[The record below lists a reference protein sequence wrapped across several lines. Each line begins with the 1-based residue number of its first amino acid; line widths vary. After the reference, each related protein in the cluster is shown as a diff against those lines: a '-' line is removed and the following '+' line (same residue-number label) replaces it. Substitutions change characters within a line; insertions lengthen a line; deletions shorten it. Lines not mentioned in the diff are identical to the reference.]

1 MNIRTVAISSLFFLL
16 SFYLRGQSANG
27 KIYTKAD
34 TLRGSIT
41 PERAWWNLL
50 HYNLQ
55 VTPDIAQKTLQG
67 NVDMRFRAVKA
78 GRYLQIDLQQPLMID
93 SVTTAVSTIK
103 NRQLSFKRNGN
114 VAIVDYGK
122 ILSSGR
128 QSSIRI
134 YYHGTPREA
143 IHPPWDGGVSWKK
156 DPGGS
161 PFVAT
166 SCQGLGASSW
176 WPCKDHQADEP
187 DAGMLIS
194 IRVPDTLTAVS
205 NGRLKQQIQH
215 NDRTKTW
222 VWEVKSP
229 INNYGVSMN
238 IGKYS
243 LIKDQFKG
251 ASGLL
256 SLDYY
261 VLQPDKDSVLQQL
274 KQVKPMLQC
283 FEHWF
288 GPYPFYKDGYKLV
301 EVPYLGM
308 EHQSNVAYGN
318 KFKNGY
324 LGKDLSGTGWGLKWD
339 FIIIHESGHEWFG
352 NNITSRDI
360 ADMWIHEGFT
370 NYSETLFTEWLDGK
384 QAGNEYNFGSR
395 KNIQNDRPIIAPY
408 QVHATGSGD
417 MYYKASSMIHSIR
430 MAMNN
435 DEKFREMLR
444 AMNRKYWHGIVST
457 SDLEQF
463 MPLYTGFSVK
473 GIFDQYLRGIQVP
486 VLEYYLSYQKDKL
499 VYRWIDAV
507 NGFDLPLRIPAG
519 GDTLRIRP
527 KANQWQE
534 LPLKPG
540 QAEMLQLKDLNKY
553 FYIQTLEK
561 KEMVIKMN

>member
-1 MNIRTVAISSLFFLL
+1 MNIRTVAISSIFFLL
-16 SFYLRGQSANG
+16 SFCLQGQTVVE
-27 KIYTKAD
+27 KKYTKAD
-34 TLRGSIT
+34 SLRGSIT

-55 VTPDIAQKTLQG
+55 LTPNIAQKTLQG
-67 NVDMRFRAVKA
+67 NVEVRFRAVKA
-78 GRYLQIDLQQPLMID
+78 GRYLQIDLQQPLIID
-93 SVTTAVSTIK
+93 SVTTVVSATK
-103 NRQLSFKRNGN
+103 SRLLSFKRDSN
-114 VAIVDYGK
+114 VAIIDYGK
-122 ILSSGR
+122 ILLSGK
-128 QSSIRI
+128 QSSIRV

-143 IHPPWDGGVSWKK
+143 VHPPWDGGVSWKK
-156 DPGGS
+156 DASGS

-215 NDRTKTW
+215 GDCTRTW
-222 VWEVKSP
+222 VWEVKNP

-243 LIKDQFKG
+243 LIKEQFKG
-251 ASGLL
+251 ASGML

-261 VLQPDKDSVLQQL
+261 VLQPGKDSVLQQL

-288 GPYPFYKDGYKLV
+288 GSYPFYKDGYKLV

-339 FIIIHESGHEWFG
+339 FIIVHESGHEWFG

-384 QAGNEYNFGSR
+384 EAGNDYNFGSR

-408 QVHATGSGD
+408 QVQATGSGD

-435 DEKFREMLR
+435 DEKFRAMLR
-444 AMNRKYWHGIVST
+444 AMNRKYWHGTVST

-463 MPLYTGFSVK
+463 MPPYTGFSVK

-507 NGFDLPLRIPAG
+507 EGFDLPLWVPVG
-519 GDTLRIRP
+519 GDTLRINP

-540 QAEMLQLKDLNKY
+540 QAEMLRLKDLNKY
-553 FYIQTLEK
+553 
-561 KEMVIKMN
+561 